1 MSKEKRQYF
10 VKLEIEEPAPFY
22 MDVHQ
27 PATVLNLIKY
37 FGSSRFYRD
46 RHITQILSFLNGSE
60 SMGCKMIDYKNSNHV
75 ADSSNYVEF
84 HIEVPAEKVD
94 EFELEYDRYFD
105 NS

>member
-60 SMGCKMIDYKNSNHV
+60 SMGCKMLEYKNSYHP
-75 ADSSNYVEF
+75 DSSNFVEF
-84 HIEVPAEKVD
+84 HVEVPAEMVD
-94 EFELEYDRYFD
+94 QFELAYDRYFD